1 MLILVKKVAL
11 VLGLVEEVDQ
21 VLAREEVVE
30 GQKKIFVMKNMMEGK
45 MYNSSSI
52 VLHYTTSSRPSH
64 PLTSADIFPFRLHV
78 KVWSPPSVI

>member
-30 GQKKIFVMKNMMEGK
+30 GQKKTFVMKNMMEGK
-45 MYNSSSI
+45 M
-52 VLHYTTSSRPSH
+52 
-64 PLTSADIFPFRLHV
+64 
-78 KVWSPPSVI
+78 